1 MVRRDWTYTVG
12 GKTAKDLDTLA
23 QALSQLQKFKFDK
36 IGSLEFDDNNEVA
49 RSSVM
54 IGPCYGWNEGVL
66 GDDDYGRNPQVGE
79 FGPFNSSKS
88 YLQYCMNH
96 HRDPSRRSPLAIGPL
111 MILDRMISSCL
122 PSSSA
127 KGRISAN
134 QEETF
139 VLSLPDFDSQN
150 TMIDERGNLTGIIDW
165 DNVETVPRFLGYSSF
180 PGWITRDWDPLIYY
194 YPENKES
201 ENSPEELRRC
211 RQ

>member
-1 MVRRDWTYTVG
+1 
-12 GKTAKDLDTLA
+12 
-23 QALSQLQKFKFDK
+23 
-36 IGSLEFDDNNEVA
+36 
-49 RSSVM
+49 
-54 IGPCYGWNEGVL
+54 
-66 GDDDYGRNPQVGE
+66 
-79 FGPFNSSKS
+79 
-88 YLQYCMNH
+88 
-96 HRDPSRRSPLAIGPL
+96 